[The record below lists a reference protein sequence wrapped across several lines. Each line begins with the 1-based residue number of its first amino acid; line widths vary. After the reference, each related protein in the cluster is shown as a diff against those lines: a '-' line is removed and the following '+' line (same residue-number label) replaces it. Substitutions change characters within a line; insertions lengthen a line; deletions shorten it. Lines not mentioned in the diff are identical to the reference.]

1 MTIDT
6 LAQRVLISTK
16 LIILLSVQEYLI
28 DVIVIKVVDVANM
41 RSLDNG
47 DWLLLLLLR
56 AQLGVLRSLI

>member
-6 LAQRVLISTK
+6 LAKGVLISTK